1 MQHCFEIDNND
12 AKSQSPSQS
21 PSPSQ
26 TQVLDEGGAA
36 SNAAVVTSACETWLT
51 RLAALSAELEA
62 CAPAL
67 QRDAAQ
73 TQRARALI
81 ASMHERLHTFA
92 EAGDGRPAPAV

>member
-1 MQHCFEIDNND
+1 MGILAVTLQR
-12 AKSQSPSQS
+12 
-21 PSPSQ
+21 Q
-26 TQVLDEGGAA
+26 TFQVLA
-36 SNAAVVTSACETWLT
+36 
-51 RLAALSAELEA
+51 A